1 MTEIQKVFL
10 LYTCLYF
17 VIKGA
22 LFLGFYVV
30 LIMLERQ
37 ARIKHAKCKLLI
49 ARQRS
54 SEQERWKVAYDLY
67 NKRRRT
73 DAAQTLSQ
81 AV

>member
-1 MTEIQKVFL
+1 MTELQKVFL

-30 LIMLERQ
+30 LIILERQ
-37 ARIKHAKCKLLI
+37 ARIKHAKCKVLM
-49 ARQRS
+49 AS
-54 SEQERWKVAYDLY
+54 KKVSEQERWKVAYDLY
-67 NKRRRT
+67 NKKRGSENLT
-73 DAAQTLSQ
+73 MLGN